1 MKRNLK
7 LLASSVLFLSALPVA
22 AAGPQLVFAGD
33 EQIRVFS
40 LADVSRV
47 TFGESGLTVTAGTT
61 EEFPYSS
68 FRRLVFDYD
77 GTYTDP
83 TSINQVT
90 TVGAGKFIY
99 DFATATIAFTGF
111 ESRPTAIE
119 IYTTTGA
126 RILSVPQYREG
137 TIDISG
143 LTPGVYIVRTNV
155 SSAKFIKK

>member
-1 MKRNLK
+1 MKQNLK
-7 LLASSVLFLSALPVA
+7 LLASGVLFISALPAVA
-22 AAGPQLVFAGD
+22 TGPQLVFAGT
-33 EQIRVFS
+33 EQTRIFS

-47 TFGESGLTVTAGTT
+47 TFGESGLIVTAGTS

-68 FRRLVFDYD
+68 FQRLVFDYD
-77 GTYTDP
+77 GTYTEP
-83 TSINQVT
+83 TSIEQVT
-90 TVGAGKFIY
+90 AVKTGKFIY
-99 DFATATIAFTGF
+99 DFQAATIAFTGF
-111 ESRPTAIE
+111 ETRPTAVE
-119 IYTTTGA
+119 IYSATGA